1 MTPFLLLVTL
11 HLPVAQD
18 PPAAPPR
25 TIDLVE
31 LKNGDQLAGRITQQV
46 DGYVEIQLEA
56 GATVGISMAQVAAIR
71 RAGGTAPAVVPA
83 ALRARNEWFLLHDG
97 QGESVGWL
105 HASIVVGNDGVA
117 TLSEEY
123 EFAQGRQRYQITS
136 LCTAD
141 AQLQPL
147 SCYFRERISEPMT
160 AANLVPGIVASGQAD
175 RIVDERIVEATCR
188 GDHLQV
194 VRLDRTGRRERRVDF
209 ATGTTFPLL
218 ARAIAR
224 QGGAA
229 VGAARLFDPASEELV
244 QREFE
249 AARQRHVHWEGKA
262 QHVTELAESSS
273 TGRNSEWLDASART
287 LRRELAGPTLV
298 AVPSSADSAR
308 TMVGGVS
315 IPSALVREVE
325 GAFGLWAPNPAWVA
339 VADLPPGQV
348 ALRCDAHGASIG
360 LTRLDHLEVDTPL
373 DTAVDA
379 VASWFRLLHPELRV
393 ERREA
398 VRARDRIA
406 VRLIAGG
413 IAAGA
418 AQQATVDVI
427 PHRGHFLVLVCR
439 APAAAWEEL
448 ARDFAFLLRSLE
460 LEPQSLAPTLQ
471 GPIKARE
478 QRASKAVGAGGAA
491 PARPAPKGA
500 GSAPAKAPS
509 EAAAGTGNAVPARP
523 RPKVRIVDER

>member
-11 HLPVAQD
+11 HLPAAQD
-18 PPAAPPR
+18 PPVAPPR

-31 LKNGDQLAGRITQQV
+31 LKNGDHLAGRITQQV

-56 GATVGISMAQVAAIR
+56 GATVGISTAQVAAIR
-71 RAGGTAPAVVPA
+71 RAGGAAPAVVPA
-83 ALRARNEWFLLHDG
+83 ALPARNEWFLLHDG
-97 QGESVGWL
+97 QGDAVGWL
-105 HASIVVGNDGVA
+105 HAAVAVGNDGVA
-117 TLSEEY
+117 TISEEY

-141 AQLQPL
+141 AQLQPR
-147 SCYFRERISEPMT
+147 SCYFRERISEPMPGAT
-160 AANLVPGIVASGQAD
+160 LLPGIAAAGQAD

-194 VRLDRTGRRERRVDF
+194 VRLDRTGRRERSVDF
-209 ATGTTFPLL
+209 AAGTTFPLL

-249 AARQRHVHWEGKA
+249 AARQRHVLWEGKA
-262 QHVTELAESSS
+262 LHVTELAESSS

-287 LRRELAGPTLV
+287 LRRELAGPALV

-308 TMVGGVS
+308 AMVGGVS
-315 IPSALVREVE
+315 IPSAIVREVE

-360 LTRLDHLEVDTPL
+360 LTRLDHLEADTPL

-379 VASWFRLLHPELRV
+379 VASWFRLLHPELRI

-398 VRARDRIA
+398 VLVRDRHA
-406 VRLIAGG
+406 LRLIAGG

-478 QRASKAVGAGGAA
+478 QRAGKAAGAA
-491 PARPAPKGA
+491 APGRPAPKPA
-500 GSAPAKAPS
+500 GPAHAKAPS
-509 EAAAGTGNAVPARP
+509 EAAPGTGRPSPPRP
-523 RPKVRIVDER
+523 RPQVRIVDQG